1 MTEKRATAFEREKG
15 RQILREKKEGRFFW
29 EKRRRLLREKRTAD
43 FERKK
48 GRQRLREEREGR
60 F

>member
-15 RQILREKKEGRFFW
+15 RQILREKKEGRFGGGGGK
-29 EKRRRLLREKRTAD
+29 ERLLLREIK
-43 FERKK
+43 
-48 GRQRLREEREGR
+48 EGR